1 MVRIVYIPPS
11 QGVIRELL
19 KSGPLIRGGAK
30 EDISVFIA
38 NPPHLKGS
46 GWFGR
51 VAIPLLKKFVL
62 PNLFDFGSKV
72 LSDVSKGEK
81 WKTSLKRQGVKSLCN
96 TAKSFLSGRGSRS
109 HHKKRKKV
117 NRAHPKQK
125 CKNQKLCYRKTGG
138 GGRITKRKQYGNLMS
153 NQSNIKKGL
162 REY

>member
-62 PNLFDFGSKV
+62 PNLLDFGSNV
-72 LSDVSKGEK
+72 LSDVSK
-81 WKTSLKRQGVKSLCN
+81 V
-96 TAKSFLSGRGSRS
+96 
-109 HHKKRKKV
+109 
-117 NRAHPKQK
+117 
-125 CKNQKLCYRKTGG
+125 KTG
-138 GGRITKRKQYGNLMS
+138 IQ
-153 NQSNIKKGL
+153 I
-162 REY
+162 